1 LHIQVS
7 SGSTKNITSSVS
19 RAQKFAGKNSDM
31 THTSNNSVGTIK
43 IKMNPNVENAAYQNQ
58 AVIPTQY

>member
-1 LHIQVS
+1 LHFQVS
-7 SGSTKNITSSVS
+7 SGSTKNIKSVS
-19 RAQKFAGKNSDM
+19 RAQKFAGKNSNM

-58 AVIPTQY
+58 AVIPTQH